1 MNNSLNKKKL
11 IANWEKNIKIL
22 SLFGKNYI
30 LVC

>member
-22 SLFGKNYI
+22 SLFGKIYI
-30 LVC
+30 K

>member
-30 LVC
+30 K